1 MYNFFARSK
10 KIMKNLLIESLAQ
23 IEKSKG
29 IPRTLLLE
37 MIEESLLSVCKKRY
51 EGAEVKVSFDPD
63 KGDLMVFILKNV
75 VVEVDDPR
83 KEIILKDAR
92 NIKKDAQMGDV
103 IEVPQPTLD
112 FSRIIAQAVK
122 QVVTQRI
129 REAERDLIFK
139 EFKEREG
146 DIATGLVRKIEEE
159 AIFVD
164 LGKTEAIL
172 PESEQIKRE
181 RYRIGDR
188 IKAYIVNVK
197 DVGRTTRVIL
207 SRTHPQLLR
216 KLFELEVPEIV
227 EGLIK
232 IERIAREP
240 GERTKM
246 AIVSV
251 KKELDPVGT
260 CVGVRG
266 SRIRSVMNELGGEKI
281 DIIPFSDNC
290 EEFISWSLSPAKTK
304 RSIINEEKKSSTVI
318 VDKDQLSLAI
328 GRDGQN
334 VRLAA
339 KLTGFK
345 LDVRTEEQ
353 YWEERD
359 VASIPG
365 IGDVL
370 VKELKK
376 EKMRNFGDV
385 IRKGIEGLTQVKG
398 IGNVKAQTILDYVK
412 NPK

>member
-1 MYNFFARSK
+1 
-10 KIMKNLLIESLAQ
+10 MKNLLIEALAQ

-29 IPRTLLLE
+29 ISKATLLN
-37 MIEESLLSVCKKRY
+37 MVEESLISVCKKKY
-51 EGAEVKVSFDPD
+51 EGSEVKVSFDPD

-75 VVEVDDPR
+75 VVVVNDPTR
-83 KEIILKDAR
+83 EIILKDAR
-92 NIKKDAQMGDV
+92 EIKKDTEIGD
-103 IEVPQPTLD
+103 ILEILQPTLD

-122 QVVTQRI
+122 QVVTQRL
-129 REAERDLIFK
+129 REAERDIIFK
-139 EFKEREG
+139 EFKQREG
-146 DIATGLVRKIEEE
+146 DIATGFVRKIEEG

-172 PESEQIKRE
+172 PEEEQIRRE

-188 IKAYIVNVK
+188 IKTCIVNVK

-207 SRTHPQLLR
+207 SRTHPQLLK
-216 KLFELEVPEIV
+216 KLFEMEVPEIA

-232 IERIAREP
+232 IEKIAREP
-240 GERTKM
+240 GERTKI
-246 AIVSV
+246 AVLST

-260 CVGVRG
+260 CIGVRG
-266 SRIRSVMNELGGEKI
+266 SRIRSVMSELGGEKI
-281 DIIPFSDNC
+281 DIIPFSDNY
-290 EEFISWSLSPAKTK
+290 EEFISLSLSPAKTK
-304 RSIINEEKKSSTVI
+304 RLIVDKDKKSSTVI
-318 VDKDQLSLAI
+318 VEKDQLSLAI

-359 VASIPG
+359 IASIPK
-365 IGDVL
+365 IGDIL

-376 EKMRNFGDV
+376 ARIRSFADV
-385 IRKGIEGLTQVKG
+385 SRQGIEGLTEVKG
-398 IGNVKAQTILDYVK
+398 IGKVKAQTIFDYVK
-412 NPK
+412 NKGREVGAE

>member
-1 MYNFFARSK
+1 MIEEKEGYN
-10 KIMKNLLIESLAQ
+10 MKNLLVESLAQ

-29 IPRTLLLE
+29 ISRNILIE

-51 EGAEVKVSFDPD
+51 EGADVKVSFNPD
-63 KGDLMVFILKNV
+63 KGDLIVFILKDV
-75 VVEVDDPR
+75 VAKVEDPR
-83 KEIILKDAR
+83 KEIVLKDAR
-92 NIKKDAQMGDV
+92 DIKKDAEIGDRL
-103 IEVPQPTLD
+103 EVSQPTLD

-122 QVVTQRI
+122 QVITQRI
-129 REAERDLIFK
+129 REAERDIVFK

-146 DIATGLVRKIEEE
+146 DIAMGLVRKIEED

-172 PESEQIKRE
+172 PEEEQIKRE
-181 RYRIGDR
+181 RYRVGDR

-207 SRTHPQLLR
+207 SRTHPQLLK
-216 KLFELEVPEIV
+216 KLFEIEVPEIA

-232 IERIAREP
+232 VERIAREP
-240 GERTKM
+240 GERTKI
-246 AIVSV
+246 AILST

-281 DIIPFSDNC
+281 DVIPFSDNY
-290 EEFISWSLSPAKTK
+290 EEFILLSLSPAKVK
-304 RSIINEEKKSSTVI
+304 RLIVDEERKSSTVI

-365 IGDVL
+365 VGDML
-370 VKELKK
+370 IKELKK
-376 EKMRNFGDV
+376 TRIRSFGDV
-385 IRKGIEGLTQVKG
+385 TRKGIEGLTEIKG
-398 IGNVKAQTILDYVK
+398 IGKVKAQAILDYVK
-412 NPK
+412 KTEK

>member
-1 MYNFFARSK
+1 
-10 KIMKNLLIESLAQ
+10 MKNLLIESLAQ

-29 IPRTLLLE
+29 ISRNILIE

-51 EGAEVKVSFDPD
+51 EGAEVKVSFNPD
-63 KGDLMVFILKNV
+63 KGDLIVFILKNV
-75 VVEVDDPR
+75 VAKVEDSR

-92 NIKKDAQMGDV
+92 NIKKDAEIGDTL
-103 IEVPQPTLD
+103 EVSQPTLD

-129 REAERDLIFK
+129 REAERDIVFK

-146 DIATGLVRKIEEE
+146 DIAMGLVRKIEED

-164 LGKTEAIL
+164 LGKTEAVL
-172 PESEQIKRE
+172 PEEEQLKRE
-181 RYRIGDR
+181 RYRVGDR

-207 SRTHPQLLR
+207 SRTHPQLLK
-216 KLFELEVPEIV
+216 KLFEIEVPEIA

-246 AIVSV
+246 AVLST

-260 CVGVRG
+260 CIGVRG
-266 SRIRSVMNELGGEKI
+266 SRIRSVMNELEGEKI
-281 DIIPFSDNC
+281 DIIPFSDNY
-290 EEFISWSLSPAKTK
+290 EEFILLSLSPAKVK
-304 RSIINEEKKSSTVI
+304 RLIVDEEKKSSTVI

-365 IGDVL
+365 VGDML
-370 VKELKK
+370 IKELKK
-376 EKMRNFGDV
+376 VRIRSFGDV
-385 IRKGIEGLTQVKG
+385 ARKGIEGLTEVKG
-398 IGNVKAQTILDYVK
+398 IGKVKAQTILDYVK
-412 NPK
+412 NREIKDEK

>member
-1 MYNFFARSK
+1 
-10 KIMKNLLIESLAQ
+10 MKNLLMESLAQ

-29 IPRTLLLE
+29 ISRTLLLG

-51 EGAEVKVSFDPD
+51 EGAEVKVSFDGD

-75 VVEVDDPR
+75 VARVEEER
-83 KEIILKDAR
+83 KEITLKDAR
-92 NIKKDAQMGDV
+92 GIKKDVQIGDV
-103 IEVPQPTLD
+103 VEVPQPTLD

-188 IKAYIVNVK
+188 IKAYIVTVK
-197 DVGRTTRVIL
+197 DVGRATRVIL

-246 AIVSV
+246 AILSV

-281 DIIPFSDNC
+281 DVIPFSDNY

-304 RSIINEEKKSSTVI
+304 RLIINEEKKSSTVI

-376 EKMRNFGDV
+376 ERMRNFGDI

-398 IGNVKAQTILDYVK
+398 IGNVKAQTIFDYVK
-412 NPK
+412 NSKE

>member
-1 MYNFFARSK
+1 M
-10 KIMKNLLIESLAQ
+10 IESLAQ

-29 IPRTLLLE
+29 ISRTILLE

-75 VVEVDDPR
+75 VAKVEDST
-83 KEIILKDAR
+83 KEILLKDAR
-92 NIKKDAQMGDV
+92 DIKKDAEIGDV
-103 IEVPQPTLD
+103 VEISQPTLD

-129 REAERDLIFK
+129 REAERNVIFK

-146 DIATGLVRKIEEE
+146 DIATGLVRKIEED

-172 PESEQIKRE
+172 PEEEQIKRE

-188 IKAYIVNVK
+188 IKAYIANVK

-216 KLFELEVPEIV
+216 KLFEMEVPEIA

-240 GERTKM
+240 GMRTKI
-246 AIVSV
+246 AILST

-281 DIIPFSDNC
+281 DVIPFSDNY
-290 EEFISWSLSPAKTK
+290 EEFISLSLSPAKTK
-304 RSIINEEKKSSTVI
+304 RLIVDEEKKSSTVI

-353 YWEERD
+353 YWEEKD

-365 IGDVL
+365 VSDVL
-370 VKELKK
+370 IKELKK
-376 EKMRNFGDV
+376 IRIRNFGDV
-385 IRKGIEGLTQVKG
+385 ARKGIEGLTEVKG
-398 IGNVKAQTILDYVK
+398 IGKVKAQTILDYVK
-412 NPK
+412 NKENKDEK